1 MELSNRLIYAMLG
14 LVTLMLVGMLLSSW
28 RVILYPLI
36 LVIGISILFGYTRE
50 LPGRKWPLVVAG
62 SIVVLYGLLFIVLDI
77 LSGGEPTGSTNY
89 VLGMTPPMALYII
102 SFPLLIILVGV
113 LYGLTFVQEDVQEV
127 IEEREA
133 TAGEP
138 GNGGGAQ

>member
-1 MELSNRLIYAMLG
+1 MELSNRLIYAVLG
-14 LVTLMLVGMLLSSW
+14 LVTLMLIGMLLSSW

-50 LPGRKWPLVVAG
+50 LAGRKWPFLVAG
-62 SIVVLYGLLFIVLDI
+62 SVVVLYGLLFILLD
-77 LSGGEPTGSTNY
+77 LLTGGEPTGSTNY

-102 SFPLLIILVGV
+102 SFPLLVILAGV
-113 LYGLTFVQEDVQEV
+113 LYGLTFKQEDVQEV

-133 TAGEP
+133 AAGDP

>member
-1 MELSNRLIYAMLG
+1 MELSNRLIYAVLG
-14 LVTLMLVGMLLSSW
+14 LTVMILIGMLLSSW

-50 LPGRKWPLVVAG
+50 LPGRKWPLMVAG
-62 SIVVLYGLLFIVLDI
+62 SIVVLYGLLFVVLDI
-77 LSGGEPTGSTNY
+77 LSAGEPTGSTNY

-102 SFPLLIILVGV
+102 SFPLLVILAGI
-113 LYGLTFVQEDVQEV
+113 LYGLTFKQEDVQEV

-133 TAGEP
+133 ADAQ
-138 GNGGGAQ
+138 NGGGAQ